1 MLIITNINVEASCP
15 PGFTQTTV
23 RLTIAGCDYDVEVCY
38 KCGVTYPGEIIINW
52 VTEVDHSCNN
62 FLSIEQIIQ
71 QAKVEISS
79 AQFIYS
85 NLCVGGGYMN
95 PPCNELGTS
104 YAVFTIPHKY
114 CWSVQW
120 IYYFGEMV
128 LRYTPCDENAEC
140 NETIGYCW
148 NGTGYDKVYS
158 HFTGPQSPPCELEAH
173 EITIPPYPYGPSECF
188 ILLTVPC
195 GIE

>member
-1 MLIITNINVEASCP
+1 MKTLQSFFSLAFICFSLLIITNINVEASCP

-38 KCGVTYPGEIIINW
+38 KCGITYPGEIIINW

-79 AQFIYS
+79 AQFIYL

-95 PPCNELGTS
+95 P
-104 YAVFTIPHKY
+104 
-114 CWSVQW
+114 
-120 IYYFGEMV
+120 
-128 LRYTPCDENAEC
+128 PCDENAEC

-158 HFTGPQSPPCELEAH
+158 HFTGPQNPPCELEAH

-188 ILLTVPC
+188 RLLTVPC